1 MSECSVSVKEYAPF
15 VEAIQAISIQ
25 TKVPC
30 FEYMP
35 EAFDAKGLRPSFIKM
50 LADNGIKNV
59 SKMSKREAK
68 KAAKLAVEQYNRHH
82 GDINTSTK
90 DSVTTVEVEYGY
102 DSVASRE
109 FAKKKVSELVLDSVS
124 TIINRNGLTLDKQI
138 EDTNKKTGNKFTRK
152 SYLAGVVI
160 SRTKQMLMGRLV
172 KNHAITKEQA
182 MAWMNTQGGLL
193 EVRKVIEKSNNSQD
207 KNLLA
212 LYEEMTGKASRDKF
226 FKEVFR
232 DSRLGNLRI
241 DSQEEI
247 ANAEYEVFD
256 EQDGAV
262 EDSSE
267 NSDDSTKD
275 NTIRQYGEHLGD
287 ISNFTAHVDDD
298 IKSLLGSL
306 MKCNTSA
313 LVNGRYDYDTNNALG
328 IPECMDATTCAAVLY
343 SYVGDSVNI
352 SDMIEK
358 IRIVADSLPGY
369 AGFVQLAD
377 FLKQNPDFAFKFYTN
392 FAKPVISKIE
402 LVSENG
408 RVRTQQSNRKIDKAT
423 TLRFEY
429 QNSVKQTVLTT
440 AELNHTEM
448 RDSLKEIETTAEEM
462 KSLDLEKEDA
472 RKNVEALEKEMIS
485 KLSKILKLYYPSVT
499 EAAIANYIK
508 NNKRADVSS
517 LAKNHVRNLNTLVAI
532 ARKTITGAYLSR
544 SKYDSVQQRIRAASK
559 AKKDLLETVR
569 EDPDAKI
576 PKQVMDKANAEYT
589 KAVTENYI
597 SKESMAAA
605 NELANALVR
614 FTPVKTELNS
624 KNVHGNLTSSVL
636 NNNFIS
642 NLMATLQ
649 NEVALGNYG
658 KMKFQSAQYDFSNI
672 LLEHRDENNN
682 IINYGLFRIDDKGK
696 PVPTEYATRL
706 LKSQLFDGS
715 SNLDTA
721 SNETYSQMPFMDYS
735 ATNYVSFFEVERDY
749 NLEEGAQ
756 TIDMANYFMR
766 IPSDAPKQF
775 VITAPKYKVGE
786 SQFGAN
792 DGLFKLTEEG
802 DKAVTQYVERRI
814 GELNANSISESYF
827 NSEWPSFPVEEDKA
841 TFINDI
847 TNDEISDKQIANVKT
862 IKKVGTT
869 EDGKTIGQVAF
880 VWNINDR
887 ESEVCILE
895 GTVEKRGN
903 KTYLAS
909 PKLQGIVGS
918 ARTTILNNELKKVFR
933 KEAISS
939 GNVPMS
945 INREHPMFQQIK
957 QMIMGELT
965 EAATAL
971 DVMFDLKEGKTQF
984 DKDGNFVFKNGFSN
998 NKESASRLY
1007 QGYHVG
1013 KGKSILE
1020 KNTRDKTYHLTGK
1033 VFSSDKLVTKKV
1045 ENGKVIVRNYGQEFI
1060 DETIDFLY
1068 GDSSETNILGK
1079 ERKAGLNTTR
1089 KPDGNVKIQLTETQE
1104 RVLNE
1109 KVEEFIRD
1117 YTSIA
1122 QQEMQ
1127 KFEKAVPARLVT
1139 EENVNEYALN
1149 TFVNGN
1155 NFNDLFEG
1163 VMSAYKSSQDFLKRA
1178 KEHQGSGV
1186 PYGVMDYKKDLTE
1199 DVQDIPSS
1207 LDAGFTA
1214 VSADGKKTPYKI
1226 SLRDGFHAVTVNNT
1240 VRTSE
1245 NVTVKG
1251 VNEATKDGALTKQLA
1266 EVLHK
1271 QGFTKTEALARAREK
1286 MKSFGNVTTNDA
1298 QSYIT
1303 FDEWVRRI
1311 TAKGQLPKYKALI
1324 EAILDES
1331 KPVDANL
1338 YKQFVQ
1344 VQKNFYYDQWYNPKL
1359 KVMMPRQIKN
1369 AEFVLIPRFIR
1380 GTELEKV
1387 HELMTKHNIDQ
1398 LNTVETTKAAKCDI
1412 LTLWDDT
1419 GKLTEE
1425 NIAAFEAGAEA
1436 AAQPFSY
1443 NYLYTQQETPSHL
1456 NKTNKVGIQFIKK
1469 IIDNIP
1475 EGSPLSKH
1483 KKKFFQLYSQN
1494 IEESCAELLDEIG
1507 LSMNEDGTISDVSG
1521 IDYKALY
1528 DKFRTEAE
1536 RLGLSSNDMDYF
1548 TLQENELDPDGDSVI
1563 SLPKMPNYFSLFGQK
1578 AENIAQSLFNS
1589 RVTRQTLPGF
1599 HAAQITNIGFAPMRS
1614 ILEKDNERE
1623 LFNTQA
1629 LDTSKVEYEIVD
1641 REKTKGFKNK
1651 ALRIYLKGK
1660 KKGWFELVK
1669 DKEEG
1674 YYSVH
1679 FKTRTAKGEGHTE
1692 LEGLSIEPSTRE
1704 ERTILFEELA
1714 KAVPAGAKV
1723 STWGTLS
1730 VGGVKALSRL
1740 GEQNHWKQ
1748 IDSREVG
1755 KVGSDSK
1762 ISIPVFEK
1770 PAVSYSKRLR
1780 YHPDGQNYVEIMLPA
1795 KALGLKRYDNDGRR
1809 KSDEELLQELEDA
1822 GLSKVIGYRIP
1833 TEAKVSMCSMKIV
1846 GFTDDTYDS
1855 TIVVPDDWVAQTGSD
1870 FDIDSVYGINF
1881 QTRINKKTSK
1891 IEKIPYKEE
1900 ATQEDYVAY
1909 IKRKL
1914 DRKLDT
1920 RLTDKV
1926 KQMKKE
1932 LYDEHNAA
1940 MREAYYDLQEQKQ
1953 ELYDSISPDMRGRIE
1968 QMQAIKTSGKT
1979 KAERYVAQL
1988 TNVIEGVQQ
1997 LDENAVDAE
2006 TKQRILDIY
2015 TQIRD
2020 FVENTNDADVREK
2033 LAQGINT
2040 LKGQLT
2046 AQIEQLAKE
2055 AGLPSYRDFYMMPSA
2070 KRNTKAARN
2079 NRLLENIFSILEAE
2093 ESMEENLSC
2102 SKFTDIIEARDALMP
2117 DSVKELRNNRSPLNI
2132 FDQAEYQED
2141 VTSGMKLKAFSVTR
2155 DTVVSVFNTV
2165 HPHLTAGNT
2174 ISVVYPKEGFNKKQ
2188 LETSFG
2194 KDNVVETENGFLV
2207 THTTIGWTNNN
2218 RNVKGEL
2225 LTAYTAQ
2232 TTAHQLDVVKEGS
2245 VPNVDDFTFKVYK
2258 TLPDIGADY
2267 ATACGFIMQPAVTRI
2282 VQNNNESKSIF
2293 QTEYLGDPVERAMKD
2308 IAKEYMKSIG
2318 MTVAKGAKISDKRT
2332 VLPILAKHKEKLAAL
2347 FGVPADMLVNKEGKF
2362 VISNLPISQK
2372 ALADR
2377 IKEQGVFA
2385 NNESAKLLFDLASV
2399 MQYMQIQKVAN
2410 AIGEAA
2416 RVLNPDKFGAK
2427 QSLFATRQIFR
2438 KINELT
2444 ATKRPVIIGNNGVG
2458 LLQSVY
2464 PDLFDAEGKVK
2475 SLEDFL
2481 NTPSTGNSAYP
2492 SLQQFLKYATGLS
2505 VVANSRLFKME
2516 SDVVS
2521 NRLFKLEE
2529 LFSDGKEL
2537 NEETYNKF
2545 KKYCLGDAY
2554 LNTRLITE
2562 ELLWGDEQGLEEAL
2576 LDEKARIFGYGK
2588 PSNFVV
2594 YEKTTD
2600 AEGKTKTE
2608 QVEFKVEDINHPTET
2623 EIEQFKSLSPA
2634 QKVSWIQ
2641 QNFTRDAGIF
2651 KFLTANMSYE
2661 KSYGNFRVGSQTIT
2675 YADSVTDI
2683 ETALSEF
2690 EKCFYND
2697 NPLVA
2702 EAARDLVRYAMVVE
2716 GFSIKRNGVSKVISN
2731 RALLDNTDETGTHF
2745 VEDCDRT
2752 INLVEEGSIN
2762 FDEQAIDFIRANAMT
2777 MSEIAT
2783 RTVRRNPE
2791 TKALD
2796 LPLSNQQVILL
2807 DTEEQLKK
2815 VNTYAIGRWG
2825 KLPESM
2831 GGGNGKEGLIKVNRF
2846 VKLKINGQTT
2856 LYEIRPISRK
2866 GGETGLILTP
2876 MNLLEANEHGK
2887 WSANPLNNRFPSRNF
2902 YRNLVSK
2909 FEQQQVSQERIG
2921 SEVNSREALTA
2932 ATNEMMQVRK
2942 DYTAPAR
2949 SKKGNN
2955 HYAKPFDLN
2964 KPSGEEVGGF
2974 ERVRSEIAKF
2984 AESVSKDPLYL
2995 RSRALGRYI
3004 TYSGTK
3010 FGSVQNINGRKYIIS
3025 KANLWK
3031 QSKQYLAK
3039 GKTGVE
3045 ISSKVNPNIRQL
3057 LEQARN
3063 EGTVELNDVFMV
3075 TPYVEPDISS
3085 SSPVEEMDAD
3095 TFDSSIDE
3103 DYSFDSSID
3112 ESTIEIEQDVTKF
3125 GAVSMQAMEEAARFE
3140 GDEDARKAIRSL
3152 SEQGITRE
3160 EDVIRGSIVEV
3171 VRNTAQYVE
3180 KAAQTLMRDIN
3191 YFFQDEEG
3199 NYHSIDDP
3207 ATIEH
3212 IRNNKAELQR
3222 YQKLMVTARAFAKRY
3237 EHINALDIEATEAD
3251 LNTQLTKI
3259 KNAVSSIE
3267 NSKVI
3272 ERAEKLFATD
3282 YLAGL
3287 STNPN
3292 VQADANTVLGGFH
3305 STGVF
3310 DAYIND
3316 LQETANPLLQI
3327 VTKEVMQDIRAKE
3340 MIAERDADLF
3350 QKAVDKIKA
3359 KAGGQ
3364 INWSHIIDDNG
3375 DFVQAYNEAFVEKI
3389 SELRDAMAQ
3398 AKADFGEGSVEALKA
3413 QLEYNKFKAGY
3424 VNQKLKTEYYDEMN
3438 ALDEYMLTTH
3448 PSVYS
3453 AYQQLAIARRK
3464 VYQREVNGTLSAE
3477 DLEEIKRIN
3486 KEIDELTSS
3495 MLYDDVTGGFE
3506 AKDDPNS
3513 PEYYRR
3519 WPGNDPEAKRQ
3530 RTIHGATAATAI
3542 NDYLKKRK
3550 ALKEKYFTSGSKFG
3564 FEEELEKNLNI
3575 VERYEIRD
3583 EHGRVTNA
3591 QELLDQNPTYA
3602 KAKQW
3607 LMANAKYVVN
3617 KDLKEAIEKAF
3628 KKLQQQS
3635 ANKKSKL
3642 SSFAKL
3648 QNAYDENGV
3657 IDARKLTEPQI
3668 EALRQEQL
3676 MKWNNP
3682 ENLPF
3687 SPRSIVSNAPD
3698 DNTVFKKEFYERLK
3712 ASGLPNQ
3719 EYIKLVRQINEILAP
3734 HFDPQKKQVRVS
3746 DCTLDELLKLNDLF
3760 DAIEGTKKTTNKNER
3775 KRISKYIE
3783 ENCDTIINQEAVQ
3796 DDLDRA
3802 NDPLAGHTPEWRAA
3816 YADVTQRVMYDS
3828 NLDADVVVPNP
3839 RLFSYIVPKGYV
3851 KGQDH
3856 PMIDHERTEALETIR
3871 THTTRTTTKYY
3882 YEKIKE
3888 MRAQGEAAYNE
3899 WYAKNHIWNPYTHSR
3914 EPISCWTKMEIVDP
3928 TSNQAVGVKG
3938 EWIPRFN
3945 QTENVPK
3952 EEYRNK
3958 EWKEGQSLKAN
3969 FKTNPVDGKY
3979 TNTTQMTDAE
3989 REMRDLFQGKM
4000 RELAKTA
4007 SAKRWVEE
4015 GHALAKAKAA
4025 DHDAKFWLR
4034 ETAKMAGWVNTS
4046 TGYDHWTDDS
4056 KIDGAYDRVPSMPF
4070 MTRLT
4075 NRDSKKIDYIPPKK
4089 KENET
4094 DDEYNKRLA
4103 EYQQKRSE
4111 MEAENRKIHADLL
4124 DRNWEAVMQDFIKK
4138 AGHYNAVQD
4147 NKYMLFYAKNM
4158 LKRMPV
4164 YAQNLGFKNLRREQ
4178 GKEGAY
4184 VQTDDK
4190 LLEKQYINWLRRLVY
4205 DQWKSPH
4212 AKLSKITNVL
4222 QSLSSAKFMAFN
4234 LTGGIANVTVGETSA
4249 FAEAAAR
4256 EYFSKSEWAVGI
4268 AEWHRNIPYFL
4279 ADLYSEEAHSLGSAI
4294 VKAFNIVDFDEV
4306 NGVVAGLDPAKG
4318 FKIARDVMFSLQTMG
4333 EHGMQNGVLFSML
4346 KSHRLVENTSNDGRP
4361 RWIPMNEK
4369 EFLREEYQKALMNIL
4384 SPEQKELFAK
4394 FKKYEFGDA
4403 NRKKEYM
4410 RFRKN
4415 IVTQFVSLYLE
4426 HDQQKQFNKEVK
4438 KLEEEAKKKF
4448 KDDKEHPTLYSQL
4461 KLVDG
4466 KLGFQENSILASLG
4480 DDAYQILAG
4489 FKNRVISVNKKIHG
4503 VYDKMGAAMI
4513 ENHWLGGIAMQY
4525 HKHIVP
4531 GFMKRYR
4538 RQGYY
4543 NEERGSIEKGFYYS
4557 IKDFLSLPLK
4567 NAKFI
4572 SKLKKDTGMTD
4583 ESLRATQ
4590 GIQNVCKAYVDFAT
4604 HINLYWNMLPETER
4618 ANVRR
4623 VCADLLGVLASFCI
4637 IVGLRAIS
4645 GDDDENDNLAYNL
4658 CLYEADRLA
4667 TESAMYTPIGLISEA
4682 KKLWSSPVAV
4692 QGYFTDAWS
4701 TLGVLAGTMTQ
4712 GDEYDPEYQTGL
4724 YAGEN
4729 KVEVLLKRNIPVW
4742 HQYQMLSRMNKSNKY
4757 YKLGKN
4763 MLSFMP
4769 VDPAVDFV
4777 RGK

>member
-1 MSECSVSVKEYAPF
+1 MSECSVRIREDAAFTEALQTISQQTNVPF
-15 VEAIQAISIQ
+15 Y
-25 TKVPC
+25 
-30 FEYMP
+30 EYMP
-35 EAFDAKGLRPSFIKM
+35 EALDANGFKPSFIK
-50 LADNGIKNV
+50 LLEENGITDV
-59 SKMSKREAK
+59 GKMTKAHAK
-68 KAAKLAVEQYNRHH
+68 KAAKLAVEQYNKQH
-82 GDINTSTK
+82 GDINVSTK
-90 DSVTTVEVEYGY
+90 DSVTTVEAEYGY

-124 TIINRNGLTLDKQI
+124 AIINQNGVTLDKQI

-152 SYLAGVVI
+152 SYLAGVVV

-172 KNHAITKEQA
+172 RNHAITKEQA
-182 MAWMNTQGGLL
+182 KAWMSAEGGLF
-193 EVRKVIEKSNNSQD
+193 EVRKVIEKSNNTQD

-232 DSRLGNLRI
+232 DSRLGKLRV

-306 MKCNTSA
+306 KKCNTSA

-352 SDMIEK
+352 SDMIQK
-358 IRIVADSLPGY
+358 IRTIADSLPGY

-377 FLKQNPDFAFKFYTN
+377 FLKQNSDFAYKFYTN
-392 FAKPVISKIE
+392 FAKPVMSKLE
-402 LVSENG
+402 VVSENG
-408 RVRTQQSNRKIDKAT
+408 RVRTQRSNRKIDKQT

-448 RDSLKEIETTAEEM
+448 RERLKEIEDAANEM
-462 KSLDLEKEDA
+462 KSLDLEKEGVQ
-472 RKNVEALEKEMIS
+472 KNVEAAEKEMIS
-485 KLSKILKLYYPSVT
+485 KLAKVLKLYYPSVT
-499 EAAIANYIK
+499 EAAIANYVK

-517 LAKNHVRNLNTLVAI
+517 LAENHSRNLNALVNI

-559 AKKDLLETVR
+559 AKKDLLETIR

-576 PKQVMDKANAEYT
+576 PQKAMDKANAEYT
-589 KAVTENYI
+589 KAATENYI

-614 FTPVKTELNS
+614 FTPVKTEMNS

-682 IINYGLFRIDDKGK
+682 VINYGLFHINEDGK

-749 NLEEGAQ
+749 NLEEGSQ

-792 DGLFKLTEEG
+792 DGLFKLSEEG
-802 DKAVTQYVERRI
+802 NKAVTQYVEQRI
-814 GELNANSISESYF
+814 GELNANSLNEQTF
-827 NSEWPSFPVEEDKA
+827 NEEWPSFPVEGDRA

-847 TNDEISDKQIANVKT
+847 TSSEISDKQIANAKT

-869 EDGKTIGQVAF
+869 EDGKTIGQVAY

-887 ESEVCILE
+887 ESEVCVLE
-895 GTVEKRGN
+895 GVVEQRGK
-903 KTYLAS
+903 KTYLTS
-909 PKLQGIVGS
+909 PKLQGLVGS
-918 ARTTILNNELKKVFR
+918 ARTTALSDALKRVFR
-933 KEAISS
+933 KEAIKS
-939 GNVPMS
+939 GTVSMT

-971 DVMFDLKEGKTQF
+971 DVMFDLKNGKMQF
-984 DKDGNFVFKNGFSN
+984 DKKGGFAFKNGFAN
-998 NKESASRLY
+998 TKESASRLY

-1013 KGKSILE
+1013 KGKSIVE
-1020 KNTRDKTYHLTGK
+1020 NGKLTGK

-1045 ENGKVIVRNYGQEFI
+1045 ENGKVVVRNYGQEFI

-1079 ERKAGLNTTR
+1079 ERQAALNTER
-1089 KPDGNVKIQLTETQE
+1089 KPDGNVRVQLTEKQE

-1117 YTSIA
+1117 YTAIA
-1122 QQEMQ
+1122 QQEMK
-1127 KFEKAVPARLVT
+1127 KFEKVVPARLVT

-1186 PYGVMDYKKDLTE
+1186 PYGVMNYQKDLTE
-1199 DVQDIPSS
+1199 DIADLPSS
-1207 LDAGFTA
+1207 LDSGFTA
-1214 VSADGKKTPYKI
+1214 VAEDGTKTEYKV
-1226 SLRDGFHAVTVNNT
+1226 SLRDGFRAVTVNNT

-1251 VNEATKDGALTKQLA
+1251 VNGAKQDGALTKQLA

-1271 QGFTKTEALARAREK
+1271 QGFTKTEALQRAREK

-1311 TAKGQLPKYKALI
+1311 TAKGQLPKYRALI

-1419 GKLTEE
+1419 GKLTDE

-1436 AAQPFSY
+1436 ASQPFSY

-1456 NKTNKVGIQFIKK
+1456 NKTNKAGIQFIKK

-1475 EGSPLSKH
+1475 EGSPLAEH
-1483 KKKFFQLYSQN
+1483 KKEFFQLYSQN

-1507 LSMNEDGTISDVSG
+1507 LSMNPDGTISDTKG

-1528 DKFRTEAE
+1528 DKFRAEAE

-1599 HAAQITNIGFAPMRS
+1599 HAAQITNIGFAP
-1614 ILEKDNERE
+1614 
-1623 LFNTQA
+1623 
-1629 LDTSKVEYEIVD
+1629 
-1641 REKTKGFKNK
+1641 
-1651 ALRIYLKGK
+1651 
-1660 KKGWFELVK
+1660 
-1669 DKEEG
+1669 
-1674 YYSVH
+1674 
-1679 FKTRTAKGEGHTE
+1679 
-1692 LEGLSIEPSTRE
+1692 LSD
-1704 ERTILFEELA
+1704 
-1714 KAVPAGAKV
+1714 KV
-1723 STWGTLS
+1723 S
-1730 VGGVKALSRL
+1730 
-1740 GEQNHWKQ
+1740 N
-1748 IDSREVG
+1748 
-1755 KVGSDSK
+1755 
-1762 ISIPVFEK
+1762 
-1770 PAVSYSKRLR
+1770 VSYSKRLR

-1795 KALGLKRYDNDGRR
+1795 KALGLQRYDNDGRR

-1900 ATQEDYVAY
+1900 ATQDDYVAY

-1926 KQMKKE
+1926 RKMKKE

-1940 MREAYYDLQEQKQ
+1940 VSEAYYELQDQKQ
-1953 ELYDSISPDMRGRIE
+1953 ALYDSISPDMRGRIQ
-1968 QMQAIKTSGKT
+1968 QMQAIKTTGET
-1979 KAERYVAQL
+1979 KAERYVGQL

-1997 LDENAVDAE
+1997 LDESVVDAE
-2006 TKQRILDIY
+2006 TKQRILSIY

-2033 LAQGINT
+2033 LAQGVST
-2040 LKGQLT
+2040 LKGQRT

-2055 AGLPSYRDFYMMPSA
+2055 AGLPSYRDFCMMSPV

-2117 DSVKELRNNRSPLNI
+2117 DSVKRLRNNRSPLNI

-2165 HPHLTAGNT
+2165 HPHLTKGNT

-2188 LETSFG
+2188 LEASFG

-2207 THTTIGWTNNN
+2207 THDTIGWTANN

-2293 QTEYLGDPVERAMKD
+2293 QTEYLGDPVERAMQD
-2308 IAKEYMKSIG
+2308 VAKEYMESIG
-2318 MTVAKGAKISDKRT
+2318 MEVAKGAKISDKKT
-2332 VLPILAKHKEKLAAL
+2332 VLPILAKHKDELAAL
-2347 FGVPADMLVNKEGKF
+2347 FGVPADMLVNSKGQF
-2362 VISNLPISQK
+2362 VVSNLPISQK

-2438 KINELT
+2438 KISELT
-2444 ATKRPVIIGNNGVG
+2444 TTEHPVIVGNDGKG
-2458 LLQSVY
+2458 LLESVY
-2464 PDLFDAEGKVK
+2464 PDLFDAEGNVR
-2475 SLEDFL
+2475 SLNDFL
-2481 NTPSTGNSAYP
+2481 NTPSTDNSAYP
-2492 SLQQFLKYATGLS
+2492 SLQQFLKYSTGLS
-2505 VVANSRLFKME
+2505 VVANSQLFKME

-2521 NRLFKLEE
+2521 SRLFKLEE
-2529 LFSDGKEL
+2529 LFTEGKEL

-2545 KKYCLGDAY
+2545 KKYCLGDVYA
-2554 LNTRLITE
+2554 NTWLMME
-2562 ELLWGDEQGLEEAL
+2562 ELGGWADDQGFEEAM

-2594 YEKTTD
+2594 YEQTTD
-2600 AEGKTKTE
+2600 AEGKTKIE
-2608 QVEFKVEDINHPTET
+2608 QVEFTVEDINHPTET
-2623 EIEQFKSLSPA
+2623 EIKQFKSLSPA

-2661 KSYGNFRVGSQTIT
+2661 KSYGNFKVGSQTIT
-2675 YADSVTDI
+2675 YADSTTDI
-2683 ETALSEF
+2683 ETSLAEF

-2702 EAARDLVRYAMVVE
+2702 EAARDLIRYAMLVE
-2716 GFSIKRNGVSKVISN
+2716 GFSMRRNGVSKVISN

-2745 VEDCDRT
+2745 VEDCDKR

-2783 RTVRRNPE
+2783 RTVKRNPE

-2796 LPLSNQQVILL
+2796 LPLSNQGVILL

-2815 VNTYAIGRWG
+2815 VNNYGIGRWG
-2825 KLPESM
+2825 TLPKSM
-2831 GGGNGKEGLIKVNRF
+2831 GGGNGKKGLLNVNRF

-2856 LYEIRPISRK
+2856 LYEIRPISRM
-2866 GGETGLILTP
+2866 GGETSLILTP

-2887 WSANPLNNRFPSRNF
+2887 WSANPLNNRFPSRDF
-2902 YRNLVSK
+2902 YKNLVSK
-2909 FEQQQVSQERIG
+2909 FEQQQVSQEQVG
-2921 SEVNSREALTA
+2921 SEVNSRAALTA

-2942 DYTAPAR
+2942 AYTAPAR
-2949 SKKGNN
+2949 KKGNN
-2955 HYAKPFDLN
+2955 NYAKPFDLN
-2964 KPSGEEVGGF
+2964 KPSGEEIGGF
-2974 ERVRSEIAKF
+2974 ERVRDVISKF

-2995 RSRALGRYI
+2995 RSRALTKYI
-3004 TYSGTK
+3004 TFSGTK
-3010 FGSVQNINGRKYIIS
+3010 FGSVQNVNGRKYIIS

-3039 GKTGVE
+3039 GKTGVT
-3045 ISSKVNPNIRQL
+3045 ISDRVNPNIREL
-3057 LEQARN
+3057 LEQARRD
-3063 EGTVELNDVFMV
+3063 GTVELNDVFMV
-3075 TPYVEPDISS
+3075 TPYVEPDIST

-3103 DYSFDSSID
+3103 EGFSFDSSID

-3152 SEQGITRE
+3152 SEQGITR
-3160 EDVIRGSIVEV
+3160 DNDIIRGSIVEV

-3207 ATIEH
+3207 ATIDH

-3237 EHINALDIEATEAD
+3237 EHVNALDIEATEAD

-3292 VQADANTVLGGFH
+3292 VQADANAVLGGFH

-3316 LQETANPLLQI
+3316 MQETANPLLQI

-3424 VNQKLKTEYYDEMN
+3424 VNQKLTTDYYNERN

-3453 AYQQLAIARRK
+3453 AYQKLAIARRK
-3464 VYQREVNGTLSAE
+3464 VYQREVNGTLAAE
-3477 DLEEIKRIN
+3477 DLEEIKRLN

-3495 MLYDDVTGGFE
+3495 MLYDDATGGFE
-3506 AKDDPNS
+3506 AKDDPDS
-3513 PEYYRR
+3513 PEYHRR

-3530 RTIHGATAATAI
+3530 RTIHGATAAMAI

-3607 LMANAKYVVN
+3607 LTANAKYVVN
-3617 KDLKEAIEKAF
+3617 KDLKEAIQKAF

-3635 ANKKSKL
+3635 ATKRSKL

-3648 QNAYDENGV
+3648 QDAYDENGV

-3698 DNTVFKKEFYERLK
+3698 DNTVFKKEFYEHLK

-3746 DCTLDELLKLNDLF
+3746 DCTLDELRKLNDLF

-3783 ENCDTIINQEAVQ
+3783 ENCEVITNNEAVQ

-3816 YADVTQRVMYDS
+3816 YADVTQRVMYDA

-3856 PMIDHERTEALETIR
+3856 PMIDHERTDALETIR

-3888 MRAQGEAAYNE
+3888 MRAQGDAAYNE

-3928 TSNQAVGVKG
+3928 TSNQSVGVKG

-4034 ETAKMAGWVNTS
+4034 ETAKMAGWINTS

-4056 KIDGAYDRVPSMPF
+4056 KIDGAYDRTPSMPF

-4075 NRDSKKIDYIPPKK
+4075 NRDSQKIDYIPPKR

-4111 MEAENRKIHADLL
+4111 MEAKNQKIHAELL
-4124 DRNWEAVMQDFIKK
+4124 DRNWEAVMQDFIKR

-4164 YAQNLGFKNLRREQ
+4164 YAQNLGFGNLRREQ

-4190 LLEKQYINWLRRLVY
+4190 LLEKQYINWIRRLVY

-4256 EYFSKSEWAVGI
+4256 EYFNKSEWAVGI
-4268 AEWHRNIPYFL
+4268 GEWHRNIPYFL
-4279 ADLYSEEAHSLGSAI
+4279 ADLYSDEAHSLGSAI

-4306 NGVVAGLDPAKG
+4306 NGVVAGLNPAEG
-4318 FKIARDVMFSLQTMG
+4318 FKRARDFMFSLQTMG

-4346 KSHRLVENTSNDGRP
+4346 KSHRLVENTRNDGRP

-4369 EFLREEYQKALMNIL
+4369 EFLREQYEKALMNIL
-4384 SPEQKELFAK
+4384 TPEQKELYAK

-4415 IVTQFVSLYLE
+4415 IVTQFASLYLE
-4426 HDQQKQFNKEVK
+4426 HDQQKQFTKEVE
-4438 KLEEEAKKKF
+4438 KLEDEAKEKF

-4466 KLGFQENSILASLG
+4466 KMGFQENSILASLG

-4543 NEERGSIEKGFYYS
+4543 NEERGSIEKGFYMS
-4557 IKDFLSLPLK
+4557 IKDFLSLPLS

-4572 SKLKKDTGMTD
+4572 SKLKEDTQMTD
-4583 ESLRATQ
+4583 ESIRATK

-4604 HINLYWNMLPETER
+4604 HINLYWSMMPDAER
-4618 ANVRR
+4618 ANIRR
-4623 VCADLLGVLASFCI
+4623 VCADLLGTLAAFCL
-4637 IVGLRAIS
+4637 IVGLRVAS

-4667 TESAMYTPIGLISEA
+4667 TESAMYTPIGVVSEA

-4701 TLGVLAGTMTQ
+4701 TLGVLAGAMTQ

-4729 KVEVLLKRNIPVW
+4729 KMSVLIKRNIPVW

-4763 MLSFMP
+4763 VLSIMP
-4769 VDPAVDFV
+4769 VDPTVDFL